1 MELNEEQAEVIE
13 GVRTFADGYTRW
25 LTRINKEHG
34 LNIWDEIVDYFI
46 EKRACD
52 ENYTK
57 RECSCFENKNV
68 LEMKRK

>member
-1 MELNEEQAEVIE
+1 MEIIIPKPDKMESSQ
-13 GVRTFADGYTRW
+13 
-25 LTRINKEHG
+25 NKEHG